1 MVIHLLGSVFFAF
14 EAGFRPTAY
23 TDGYRPGGLRDGCLD
38 DPRGAVRAVR
48 RRHAA
53 ARSSRASTA
62 RGTRTWRTS
71 SPPGLTLALFD
82 VVFRHTEG
90 YDGLPD
96 LAALKGFILAGAA
109 DGRCVRAQ
117 LRRDGQ
123 EVRKAQRVNAASTLR
138 RRHVMFEDNEP
149 WPIKCVSCAK
159 EFEQPVRWLKG
170 NNAVRCPLCKA
181 TNQYSNEEFL
191 VALAEAKRG
200 LFDPYGDMVRLY
212 KGA

>member
-1 MVIHLLGSVFFAF
+1 MVGRQQRITRVGVLPVVLA
-14 EAGFRPTAY
+14 
-23 TDGYRPGGLRDGCLD
+23 YRP
-38 DPRGAVRAVR
+38 
-48 RRHAA
+48 
-53 ARSSRASTA
+53 
-62 RGTRTWRTS
+62 
-71 SPPGLTLALFD
+71 
-82 VVFRHTEG
+82 
-90 YDGLPD
+90 
-96 LAALKGFILAGAA
+96 
-109 DGRCVRAQ
+109 
-117 LRRDGQ
+117 
-123 EVRKAQRVNAASTLR
+123 RKSFTSTLR